1 MSPPVDVMAY
11 PTIALPTVATSEVD
25 VSVMAGFASLV
36 DNVYVAV
43 AVPEEFVAV
52 IV

>member
-1 MSPPVDVMAY
+1 MVY
-11 PTIALPTVATSEVD
+11 PTIALPTVATSED
-25 VSVMAGFASLV
+25 EVSVKAGFASLV
-36 DNVYVAV
+36 VSVYVAV